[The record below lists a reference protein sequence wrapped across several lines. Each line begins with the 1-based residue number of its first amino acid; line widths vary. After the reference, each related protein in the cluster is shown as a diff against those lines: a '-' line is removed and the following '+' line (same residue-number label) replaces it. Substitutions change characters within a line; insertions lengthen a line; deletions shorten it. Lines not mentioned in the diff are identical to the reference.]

1 MLSAHLGE
9 NMDFLKVLCFSFL
22 VPVVDPSAKDFNP
35 LQRANLQEEFSY
47 VGFSQSQTVFP
58 GAPSI
63 GPNHTT
69 FHVTSAVTIQIQL
82 RR

>member
-69 FHVTSAVTIQIQL
+69 
-82 RR
+82 